1 MHDGVSFSVPR
12 GQIAALIGGSGSGK
26 SVLVREII
34 GLLRPVAGTVRLLG
48 TDVWSAPEEDLMALR
63 RRFGMLFQDGALFS
77 SLTVAQNV
85 ATPLIEHAEVPAHL
99 LGPLVRLRIAL
110 AGLLFW
116 AYRRFILLHPDPTL
130 SWVRDGVTYEL
141 LNPKMLGAVLV
152 APWFVL
158 VLSQSLADLPVA
170 QRILSVLL
178 RVAFVILVAL
188 GLSRLAR
195 TATTEK
201 VCTVYLVDVS
211 DSITDEEL
219 RRAGFST
226 RTELDRLLDSR
237 PTGDV
242 YRIEV
247 RFVGG
252 DPRAELRERPLDERE
267 LATLR
272 TKLARLDAKGAWT
285 EATLRLIAA
294 QPEVRAADL
303 TTQLGRDRASFK
315 TDVRKLKALGLT
327 EILEVGYRIST
338 RGRQYLD
345 TL

>member
-1 MHDGVSFSVPR
+1 V
-12 GQIAALIGGSGSGK
+12 
-26 SVLVREII
+26 
-34 GLLRPVAGTVRLLG
+34 LLRRDVLDGIVRGDIDLVFRRWTKPTVRTGG
-48 TDVWSAPEEDLMALR
+48 TLQTA
-63 RRFGMLFQDGALFS
+63 
-77 SLTVAQNV
+77 
-85 ATPLIEHAEVPAHL
+85 
-99 LGPLVRLRIAL
+99 
-110 AGLLFW
+110 AGLLQ
-116 AYRRFILLHPDPTL
+116 IEQ
-130 SWVRDGVTYEL
+130 VE
-141 LNPKMLGAVLV
+141 
-152 APWFVL
+152 
-158 VLSQSLADLPVA
+158 
-170 QRILSVLL
+170 
-178 RVAFVILVAL
+178 RVDA
-188 GLSRLAR
+188 
-195 TATTEK
+195 
-201 VCTVYLVDVS
+201 

-219 RRAGFST
+219 HRAGFST

-294 QPEVRAADL
+294 QPDVRAADL
-303 TTQLGRDRASFK
+303 ATQLGRDRASFK

-327 EILEVGYRIST
+327 ESLEVGYRIST
-338 RGRQYLD
+338 RGRRYLD